1 MPSSAGAARGPNG
14 LQFLVHVGGRPGGR
28 RPAQPLEH
36 AQRVLAFAIAESTG
50 TLGIFRDRFTHD
62 VTLGLAEARGR
73 LPNLRDRLIVQRE
86 SDACHNVAILP

>member
-1 MPSSAGAARGPNG
+1 
-14 LQFLVHVGGRPGGR
+14 
-28 RPAQPLEH
+28 
-36 AQRVLAFAIAESTG
+36 
-50 TLGIFRDRFTHD
+50 